1 MEVGPLVPAGKG
13 HDHLFTK
20 AMSMRCPK
28 CGFISFDH
36 LEVCKK
42 CRKNISDTSTELNGT
57 AYDYVAPL
65 FLQLLEK
72 ARMPEPARMA
82 EPEAHLEEPSLF
94 SSGDGGRSGID
105 TEFVLEDEPAGGQ
118 ADRDGEDSDFL
129 MDLDEFSEVSPRG
142 EYTIDL
148 AEKNE
153 EDEPRMPSLDF
164 GDLDISD
171 LAPPATGGEVKTEK
185 VREPALADQPV
196 ASFLATE
203 PADSVSPQK
212 QTAGLEDLQFNGLN
226 LDTPARF
233 VAGSVTGKRYSPSVR
248 TGTALDNFD
257 INLGDLF
264 KGTNK

>member
-1 MEVGPLVPAGKG
+1 
-13 HDHLFTK
+13 
-20 AMSMRCPK
+20 MRCPK

-42 CRKNISDTSTELNGT
+42 CRKNISDTSAEINGT

-72 ARMPEPARMA
+72 ARMPEPVQVA
-82 EPEAHLEEPSLF
+82 EPEEHLEELNLF

-105 TEFVLEDEPAGGQ
+105 TEFVLEDEPAREQ
-118 ADRDGEDSDFL
+118 ADSDGEDGDFL

-142 EYTIDL
+142 EYTLDL
-148 AEKNE
+148 SEKNE
-153 EDEPRMPSLDF
+153 ETAPRMPSLDF

-171 LAPPATGGEVKTEK
+171 LAPPAAEGEVKTEK

-196 ASFLATE
+196 ASLLANE
-203 PADSVSPQK
+203 PAVSVSPQK
-212 QTAGLEDLQFNGLN
+212 QATGLEDLQFNGLN
-226 LDTPARF
+226 LDTPAKF
-233 VAGSVTGKRYSPSVR
+233 VAGSVAGKKYSSSVR

-264 KGTNK
+264 KETNK